1 MSFNFLNA
9 PKFSSSIQWDKCH
22 GAISA
27 LVNLYQV
34 QSVIVGRVPLQ
45 VGAVVEVA
53 AAVVVVVVDDEAVT
67 SKETVNK
74 TFQLKHRVVQHSNV
88 NLE

>member
-1 MSFNFLNA
+1 MRQSFRALFNGTNA
-9 PKFSSSIQWDKCH
+9 TAPSLP
-22 GAISA
+22 

-53 AAVVVVVVDDEAVT
+53 AAVVVVVVVVDDEAVS

>member
-1 MSFNFLNA
+1 MRQSFRALFNGTNA
-9 PKFSSSIQWDKCH
+9 TAPSLP
-22 GAISA
+22 

>member
-1 MSFNFLNA
+1 MRQSFRALFNGTNA
-9 PKFSSSIQWDKCH
+9 TAPSLP
-22 GAISA
+22 

-34 QSVIVGRVPLQ
+34 QSVIVGRVPIQ

>member
-1 MSFNFLNA
+1 MRQSFRALFNGTNATAPFL
-9 PKFSSSIQWDKCH
+9 P
-22 GAISA
+22 

-53 AAVVVVVVDDEAVT
+53 ATVVVVVVDDEAVT

-74 TFQLKHRVVQHSNV
+74 TFQLKHRVV
-88 NLE
+88 

>member
-1 MSFNFLNA
+1 MRQSFRAPFNGTNA
-9 PKFSSSIQWDKCH
+9 TAPSLP
-22 GAISA
+22 

-67 SKETVNK
+67 TKETVNK
-74 TFQLKHRVVQHSNV
+74 TFQLKHRVV
-88 NLE
+88 

>member
-1 MSFNFLNA
+1 MRQSFRALFNGTNA
-9 PKFSSSIQWDKCH
+9 TAPSLP
-22 GAISA
+22 

-45 VGAVVEVA
+45 VGAVVEV

>member
-1 MSFNFLNA
+1 MRPSFRALFNGTNA
-9 PKFSSSIQWDKCH
+9 TAPSLPFVQ
-22 GAISA
+22 
-27 LVNLYQV
+27 YQV